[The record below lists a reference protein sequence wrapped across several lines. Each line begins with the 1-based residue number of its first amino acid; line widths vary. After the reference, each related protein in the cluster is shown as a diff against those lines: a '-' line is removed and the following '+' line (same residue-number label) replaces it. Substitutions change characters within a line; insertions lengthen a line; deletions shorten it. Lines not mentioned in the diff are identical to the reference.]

1 MAADFELWSIS
12 CLARDFSSFGNE
24 DFVCLLSLK
33 ISGAFSYHPY
43 NFKTSV
49 LILFQRYHILLRQLN
64 NHLQWNGEGTSQKN
78 PFYLFNHLLVIDVSV
93 IHHWNSSHMRN
104 LFTSAFRYYYFC
116 RMYQLHPSLQQDHFL
131 TECSRWRC
139 LPMVPT
145 AQNQCA
151 SAFIDSVRFLFLM
164 LQSYMTVYIQLLLK
178 LIKKRL
184 LEAENSRHWNVLC
197 I

>member
-1 MAADFELWSIS
+1 MNFHIKWKPKAIRVIQKHNMAADFELWSIS
-12 CLARDFSSFGNE
+12 CLARDFFSFGNE

-33 ISGAFSYHPY
+33 ISGAFSYHLY

-104 LFTSAFRYYYFC
+104 LFTSAFTTFAGCISCIQAYSKIISWLNA
-116 RMYQLHPSLQQDHFL
+116 QGGDV
-131 TECSRWRC
+131 C
-139 LPMVPT
+139 LWFPQHKT
-145 AQNQCA
+145 
-151 SAFIDSVRFLFLM
+151 
-164 LQSYMTVYIQLLLK
+164 
-178 LIKKRL
+178 
-184 LEAENSRHWNVLC
+184 NVLQLS
-197 I
+197 